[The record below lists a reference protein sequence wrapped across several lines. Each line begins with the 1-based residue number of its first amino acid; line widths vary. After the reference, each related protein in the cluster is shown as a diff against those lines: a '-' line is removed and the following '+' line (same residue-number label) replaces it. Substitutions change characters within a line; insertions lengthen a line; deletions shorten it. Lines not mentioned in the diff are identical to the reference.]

1 MDTAT
6 HLPGRGPGAGP
17 AVSVLVDPPRY
28 PAHGRWWAHLASDS
42 SLEELHAFAAALDVP
57 RGAFEGDH
65 YDVPAELVERAV
77 ARGAEPVATRELLR
91 RVRAAGLRT
100 PKRRGEKVLGTAV
113 VAGAR
118 VDVVRAARVPAPHG
132 THGLLVVTGDAVLL
146 APDGRLPPAA
156 EPGQRPVLGFRRTWR
171 RAGGRTAV
179 VHDGLLL
186 PADGDRPATG
196 VRAVPLDD
204 PAVAT
209 AWWWPLVRAH
219 PRA

>member
-1 MDTAT
+1 M
-6 HLPGRGPGAGP
+6 
-17 AVSVLVDPPRY
+17 SVLVDPPRY

-42 SLEELHAFAAALDVP
+42 SLEELHAFAAALGVP

-91 RVRAAGLRT
+91 RVRASGLRT

-132 THGLLVVTGDAVLL
+132 THGLLVLTGAGVLL
-146 APDGRLPPAA
+146 AAGGRLPAPAG
-156 EPGQRPVLGFRRTWR
+156 PGERTVLGFRRTWR
-171 RAGGRTAV
+171 RAGDAGTAGSTAV

-186 PADGDRPATG
+186 PAEGERPAAG

-204 PAVAT
+204 PAVAA
-209 AWWWPLVRAH
+209 AWWWPLARERAG
-219 PRA
+219 R